1 MNLQIPST
9 DFISFKPGA
18 LSIETPEILVKA
30 VGLSARAQG
39 DAEFC
44 DS

>member
-1 MNLQIPST
+1 MNLQIPNT

-18 LSIETPEILVKA
+18 LSIEAPEILVKA
-30 VGLSARAQG
+30 VGLRAQG
-39 DAEFC
+39 DSKFF